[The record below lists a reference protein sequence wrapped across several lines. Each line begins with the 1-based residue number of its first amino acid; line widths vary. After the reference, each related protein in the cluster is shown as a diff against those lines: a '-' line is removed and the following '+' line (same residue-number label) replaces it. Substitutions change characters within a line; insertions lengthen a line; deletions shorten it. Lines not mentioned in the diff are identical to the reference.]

1 MQAEAP
7 GGHASGV
14 DVSLDTDDIDM
25 QDYVREAL
33 ESAWEDD
40 DRVSVDG
47 NDELREEV
55 DGYLMLCDAQMRR

>member
-7 GGHASGV
+7 GGHASGAN
-14 DVSLDTDDIDM
+14 VSLDTDDIDM